1 MCLYLNKISDGL
13 STYLYSFIDS
23 FIEVWTI
30 LYYFIAHSVF
40 GKVGWKVNNITGHDL
55 SWNAQ
60 KYYHY
65 KFLYS
70 SKWWQFILK
79 ICKLS
84 CEIAI

>member
-30 LYYFIAHSVF
+30 LNYFIAHSVF

-55 SWNAQ
+55 S
-60 KYYHY
+60 
-65 KFLYS
+65 
-70 SKWWQFILK
+70 
-79 ICKLS
+79 
-84 CEIAI
+84 